1 MSVLPLII
9 RMLSSALEELHSFT
23 PHVREATLEK
33 RKPQRELLAI
43 ASVMVKIVTEGGAF
57 RIGWRP

>member
-1 MSVLPLII
+1 
-9 RMLSSALEELHSFT
+9 
-23 PHVREATLEK
+23 VREATLEK